1 MHSLLIALTGLLFP
15 AKRQGSN
22 VRRDLSL
29 ADRGD
34 LRRVRRTAELGIEV
48 SIANIIGLTLAVLIA
63 LLLVGALIF
72 PERF

>member
-1 MHSLLIALTGLLFP
+1 LLLP